1 MKPMRFPNPT
11 FAKSYEQLDITYDS
25 EHEAVWFKYN
35 SMPRPCFTPTLL
47 QDISTA
53 QQSVIDYVRADHEHG
68 VPLRYLVAASGVENV
83 YNLGGD
89 LNLFKKLIEAGD
101 REGLRKYAYA
111 CIDVL
116 YNNAVHLDLDLTTI
130 ALVQGSAL
138 GGGFEAALS
147 CNVIV
152 AEKGVDFG
160 FPEILFNLFP
170 GMGAYSLLARRVSQ
184 LETEKMITSGKM
196 YTSEELF
203 DMGIV
208 DILAERGEGEAALHE
223 YIRNHRRA
231 RNGLTAIQ
239 KVRQRV
245 NPVTYEELA
254 DVTDIWVDAAL
265 NLEPRNLRLID
276 RLVRAQ
282 DRKKVEQPQQAQEQ
296 QPKAAEP
303 AFSAANG

>member
-1 MKPMRFPNPT
+1 MKPVRFPNPT

-47 QDISTA
+47 RDISTA
-53 QQSVIDYVRADHEHG
+53 QQSVIDYVRAEHEHG
-68 VPLRYLVAASGVENV
+68 VPLKYLVAASGVENV

-170 GMGAYSLLARRVSQ
+170 GMGAYSFLSRRVGPKLAERIILTGKTYRAEELYDMGVIDMVCDDGDGVAAVHEYVKRQRRMGNTTSAMHRVARRV
-184 LETEKMITSGKM
+184 
-196 YTSEELF
+196 
-203 DMGIV
+203 
-208 DILAERGEGEAALHE
+208 
-223 YIRNHRRA
+223 
-231 RNGLTAIQ
+231 
-239 KVRQRV
+239 
-245 NPVTYEELA
+245 NPIPYEELI
-254 DVTDIWVDAAL
+254 DITEIWADAAL
-265 NLEPRNLRLID
+265 NLTAKDLKVMQ

-282 DRKKVEQPQQAQEQ
+282 NKLEMRTPPTGLVRSVA
-296 QPKAAEP
+296 
-303 AFSAANG
+303 